1 MIALSQ
7 ESEPEAADPL
17 VFWRS
22 ERTASDEE
30 AAEAASE
37 AQPLPSIEVDE
48 FLTEKDAH
56 SRFGT
61 LCHSVLESALKTRD
75 FDLSQTDVASL
86 IDGIFSEKKNQIEKE
101 IRRLTLNFLQS
112 PFLTAHRNA
121 EFLTEKQFLLR
132 REENGREFFFFC
144 RIDLLIKET
153 DRVIV
158 VDFKTDSE
166 KKIGRY
172 DRQLELYKEAA
183 ESVFGLPAEIKLVYL
198 RERIC

>member
-1 MIALSQ
+1 M
-7 ESEPEAADPL
+7 
-17 VFWRS
+17 
-22 ERTASDEE
+22 
-30 AAEAASE
+30 
-37 AQPLPSIEVDE
+37 
-48 FLTEKDAH
+48 
-56 SRFGT
+56 
-61 LCHSVLESALKTRD
+61 
-75 FDLSQTDVASL
+75 
-86 IDGIFSEKKNQIEKE
+86 
-101 IRRLTLNFLQS
+101 
-112 PFLTAHRNA
+112 
-121 EFLTEKQFLLR
+121 TEKQFLLR